1 MAVSAFRR
9 ATDVFVVQPR
19 SGVAGQRVLVAHPL
33 LADLTVHQARG
44 RERSG
49 AGPGIFVAVRHL
61 MDGARN
67 GGDQRLERAG
77 LWSGC
82 GYGRR
87 RCASATENAPPTPAD
102 GGHFPGNRIH
112 LIAQRQRRVV
122 HKDRCRFV
130 AALEQLGF
138 QPADGL
144 VGQPAF

>member
-1 MAVSAFRR
+1 M
-9 ATDVFVVQPR
+9 
-19 SGVAGQRVLVAHPL
+19 LVAHPL

-44 RERSG
+44 RGEIVI
-49 AGPGIFVAVRHL
+49 GPGIFVAVRHL

-67 GGDQRLERAG
+67 GGDQRLEI
-77 LWSGC
+77 L
-82 GYGRR
+82 GYGQAVVMAAEDARQRR
-87 RCASATENAPPTPAD
+87 KTLHQLQQTVAIFA
-102 GGHFPGNRIH
+102 GNRIH
-112 LIAQRQRRVV
+112 LRIAQRQRRVV